1 MNYSKVLDDFL
12 TFLRKIE
19 LDYNIAVKE
28 ENEINNKTQ
37 DILHQLEIDDH
48 SYNENA
54 KLAKGLKLV
63 RQQRREYKDLIKD
76 LDPLMKWYKE
86 NQRVIRDLEAV
97 LGIMRKT
104 EKNFE
109 SRTYINKT
117 DVIEIIKET
126 NYQKLKQ
133 EDIK

>member
-63 RQQRREYKDLIKD
+63 RQQRREYKDLIRD

-109 SRTYINKT
+109 SRTYIKKT
-117 DVIEIIKET
+117 DVIEIIKEI

>member
-63 RQQRREYKDLIKD
+63 RQQRREYKDLIRD

-109 SRTYINKT
+109 SRTYIKKS
-117 DVIEIIKET
+117 DIIEIIKEI